1 MLDQLERPRLAK
13 FVPTPRGTPFT
24 FCYLVVLLATT
35 LVVRLADP
43 ALTAQLLALSSTDAH
58 NLWRRPFLALFASA
72 LWVGG
77 DHWLP
82 YFLIFSFLVA
92 PLERRFKARR
102 TAGVF
107 FAGHVLATLLTELPV
122 MWAISVGLLPKS
134 DAHWLDIGVS
144 YGFFT
149 TAGALVFL
157 LARRRWLAVAALE
170 LFVLEIYLADDPS
183 SLEAGITLAG
193 HAIAAHFGL
202 LCCGPWLKRG
212 LARSPKK

>member
-1 MLDQLERPRLAK
+1 MLDQLERPRLSK
-13 FVPTPRGTPFT
+13 LLPTPRGTPFT
-24 FCYLVVLLATT
+24 FGYLVVLLATT
-35 LVVRLADP
+35 LVVRFADP
-43 ALTAQLLALSSTDAH
+43 TLTSKLLTLSSTDAH

-77 DHWLP
+77 DLWLP
-82 YFLIFSFLVA
+82 YFLIFAVLVA

-122 MWAISVGLLPKS
+122 MWGISAGLLPRS

-157 LARRRWLAVAALE
+157 LARRRALAVAGLG
-170 LFVLEIYLADDPS
+170 LFVVVIYLSDDPS
-183 SLEAGITLAG
+183 SLEAIITLAG
-193 HAIAAHFGL
+193 HAIAALFGL
-202 LCCGPWLKRG
+202 LCCGPWL
-212 LARSPKK
+212 ARSPKK